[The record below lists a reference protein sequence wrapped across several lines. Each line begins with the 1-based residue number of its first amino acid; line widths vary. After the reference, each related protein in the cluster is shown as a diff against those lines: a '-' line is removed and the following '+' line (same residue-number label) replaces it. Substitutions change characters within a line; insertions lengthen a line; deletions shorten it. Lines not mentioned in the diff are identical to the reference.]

1 MKERAIETA
10 EHAVAGTVTHFVV
23 QTYKKGK
30 RGRIEA
36 EEPKIARDENNALA
50 MAERLALSRHA
61 VIAFSRSG
69 DLDSG
74 DFDDPVI
81 LAKHGA
87 VPEHLG

>member
-1 MKERAIETA
+1 METEELA
-10 EHAVAGTVTHFVV
+10 AAGTVTHFVV
-23 QTYKKGK
+23 QAYRKGK

-36 EEPKIARDENNALA
+36 EEPKITRDENNAVA

-61 VIAFSRSG
+61 VIAFSRTG
-69 DLDSG
+69 DKETG

-81 LAKHGA
+81 LATHGA